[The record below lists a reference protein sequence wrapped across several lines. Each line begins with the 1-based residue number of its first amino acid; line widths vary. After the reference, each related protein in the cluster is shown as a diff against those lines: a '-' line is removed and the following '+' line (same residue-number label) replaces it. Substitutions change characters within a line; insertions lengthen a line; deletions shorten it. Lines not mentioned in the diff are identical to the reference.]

1 MNHLNL
7 KQVTVGVLVL
17 LAFASTSFADE
28 KCVGPA
34 GAPVKMI
41 FLHGFHDGD
50 TYPKN
55 IEQMKKLA
63 FQQGIR
69 IAMPKSRAGDDAHW
83 EYWKGKSNT
92 AQVLKQIEADSAKA
106 CGSSLAVPRKLYG
119 FSNGSYMAQSIAHL
133 SCGLTKD
140 YDKIVSIG
148 GPGGSQEAGCGG
160 KHLNLIPH
168 MIPNND
174 ALASELGLSSGSVVT
189 HQASGQQ

>member
-1 MNHLNL
+1 MNHRLNL
-7 KQVTVGVLVL
+7 KQVSVGVLVL

-28 KCVGPA
+28 NCVGPA

-69 IAMPKSRAGDDAHW
+69 IAMPKSRAGNDAHW

-92 AQVLKQIEADSAKA
+92 AQVLKQIETDAAKV
-106 CGSSLAVPRKLYG
+106 CGSPLAVPRKLYG

-133 SCGLTKD
+133 SCGLIEN

-148 GPGGSQEAGCGG
+148 GPGGSQAQGCGG

-168 MIPNND
+168 VIPNNNT
-174 ALASELGLSSGSVVT
+174 LASELGLSGQMVT
-189 HQASGQQ
+189 RKSSGQQ